1 MNVKNSLNHDEK
13 LFSLNEENNKSKS
26 AKNVEIKKET
36 LEVRPNSEIK
46 TELATTMP
54 THNFI
59 ENSLVILTKQTLDI
73 FLRQENPSELIAL
86 YTFYYYTAK
95 WQQTNRPKCTT
106 GYVAKALHWGIKKTQ
121 KIKKQLLEFGL
132 IEDAKAVDPLTKRV
146 LGHYIK
152 INYIFKKETLEKN
165 QKCANYSTQSFYA
178 QMEGQNPSILAKDS
192 TQSFFHPVEKRVTNA
207 LSTNNKN
214 ALSTDNLSKKV
225 SKQLEQNKISPKK
238 EKNNSVSISKK
249 QTKAKKAKPKPISF
263 DEIIDAYTEN
273 EDLRKE
279 LKEHLKTRKQKKA
292 ALTNRAIELSLKELD
307 RIADS
312 DEEKL
317 RIVQKSIVNGWIGF
331 FELND
336 KDKNKLKNH
345 SSYNLNEYEKTMDTF
360 ENKSGDDDVILTEKE
375 REEEFRKDL
384 LFEGYKEIA
393 PGVFQSDFY
402 QNIEF
407 LNEESR
413 IAYEKNGGNSS

>member
-1 MNVKNSLNHDEK
+1 MKNTGVKLSSLSNRKNRDKYDELTKNNIEFNNNST
-13 LFSLNEENNKSKS
+13 
-26 AKNVEIKKET
+26 KNIEIKKET
-36 LEVRPNSEIK
+36 QELRPNEAQQIKEPEPSYYAVIPANVRYDTRLSPLAKLLYGEITCLCQK
-46 TELATTMP
+46 EGFCWATNAYFERLYQKSKWQIVRMINQLTEFGYITKEIEYYENTKQVKKRLLRLGGTEKKEYFYSKNATT
-54 THNFI
+54 
-59 ENSLVILTKQTLDI
+59 
-73 FLRQENPSELIAL
+73 PSS
-86 YTFYYYTAK
+86 K
-95 WQQTNRPKCTT
+95 NDTT
-106 GYVAKALHWGIKKTQ
+106 PGSRNDTYNNTS
-121 KIKKQLLEFGL
+121 
-132 IEDAKAVDPLTKRV
+132 
-146 LGHYIK
+146 
-152 INYIFKKETLEKN
+152 INNIN
-165 QKCANYSTQSFYA
+165 
-178 QMEGQNPSILAKDS
+178 I
-192 TQSFFHPVEKRVTNA
+192 
-207 LSTNNKN
+207 
-214 ALSTDNLSKKV
+214 KKV
-225 SKQLEQNKISPKK
+225 SKKERQLESDKNSPEN
-238 EKNNSVSISKK
+238 EKNNSNSISKK
-249 QTKAKKAKPKPISF
+249 QTKAKKTKPKPISF

-292 ALTNRAIELSLKELD
+292 ALTNRALELSLKELD

-331 FELND
+331 FELNEKD
-336 KDKNKLKNH
+336 KDKLNNR

-360 ENKSGDDDVILTEKE
+360 ENKSGDDDVILTKKE

-413 IAYEKNGGNSS
+413 IAYEKNGGDSP

>member
-1 MNVKNSLNHDEK
+1 MDRVDYC
-13 LFSLNEENNKSKS
+13 
-26 AKNVEIKKET
+26 ACAPC
-36 LEVRPNSEIK
+36 R
-46 TELATTMP
+46 
-54 THNFI
+54 
-59 ENSLVILTKQTLDI
+59 
-73 FLRQENPSELIAL
+73 
-86 YTFYYYTAK
+86 
-95 WQQTNRPKCTT
+95 
-106 GYVAKALHWGIKKTQ
+106 
-121 KIKKQLLEFGL
+121 KKQDTESKN
-132 IEDAKAVDPLTKRV
+132 IEKTASEPCPGFPDTGNKDTKINNN
-146 LGHYIK
+146 IK
-152 INYIFKKETLEKN
+152 INN
-165 QKCANYSTQSFYA
+165 NNY
-178 QMEGQNPSILAKDS
+178 
-192 TQSFFHPVEKRVTNA
+192 
-207 LSTNNKN
+207 
-214 ALSTDNLSKKV
+214 LSKKV
-225 SKQLEQNKISPKK
+225 SKKKKQLEQDKISPRK
-238 EKNNSVSISKK
+238 EKNNSNSISKK

-331 FELND
+331 FELNE
-336 KDKNKLKNH
+336 KDKNKLNNH
-345 SSYNLNEYEKTMDTF
+345 SSYNLNEYEKAMDTF

>member
-1 MNVKNSLNHDEK
+1 LHKSADVKNSLNHDEK
-13 LFSLNEENNKSKS
+13 LFGLNEENNKSKS
-26 AKNVEIKKET
+26 TENIEVKKET
-36 LEVRPNSEIK
+36 QELRPNSEIK

-59 ENSLVILTKQTLDI
+59 ENSLIILTKQTLDI

-178 QMEGQNPSILAKDS
+178 QMESLNPSILAKDS
-192 TQSFFHPVEKRVTNA
+192 TQSFSHRVEKRVTNA

-225 SKQLEQNKISPKK
+225 SKQLEQDKISPKK
-238 EKNNSVSISKK
+238 EKNNSNSISRK
-249 QTKAKKAKPKPISF
+249 QTKVKKAKPKPISF
-263 DEIIDAYTEN
+263 DEIIDAYTKN
-273 EDLRKE
+273 EDLRIE

-292 ALTNRAIELSLKELD
+292 ALTNRAIELSLKKLD
-307 RIADS
+307 KLADS

-317 RIVQKSIVNGWIGF
+317 YDSTKFDYERLGWIF
-331 FELND
+331 
-336 KDKNKLKNH
+336 
-345 SSYNLNEYEKTMDTF
+345 S
-360 ENKSGDDDVILTEKE
+360 
-375 REEEFRKDL
+375 
-384 LFEGYKEIA
+384 A
-393 PGVFQSDFY
+393 
-402 QNIEF
+402 
-407 LNEESR
+407 
-413 IAYEKNGGNSS
+413 

>member
-1 MNVKNSLNHDEK
+1 MNKIKLSSLA
-13 LFSLNEENNKSKS
+13 NNKNKGKCEELSNNNVEFNNNLT
-26 AKNVEIKKET
+26 KNVEIKKET
-36 LEVRPNSEIK
+36 HELRPNEAQQIKEPEPSYYAVIPANVRYDTRLSPLAKLLYGEITCLCQK
-46 TELATTMP
+46 EGFCWATNAYFAKLYQKSTRWISNVTNLLAKCGYISIEL
-54 THNFI
+54 
-59 ENSLVILTKQTLDI
+59 K
-73 FLRQENPSELIAL
+73 
-86 YTFYYYTAK
+86 Y
-95 WQQTNRPKCTT
+95 
-106 GYVAKALHWGIKKTQ
+106 
-121 KIKKQLLEFGL
+121 
-132 IEDAKAVDPLTKRV
+132 
-146 LGHYIK
+146 
-152 INYIFKKETLEKN
+152 KKETKEIEARYISLKDISRKSVTEN
-165 QKCANYSTQSFYA
+165 FHTP
-178 QMEGQNPSILAKDS
+178 MEENFHTPMEENFQENNTSI
-192 TQSFFHPVEKRVTNA
+192 
-207 LSTNNKN
+207 NNIN
-214 ALSTDNLSKKV
+214 IKKV
-225 SKQLEQNKISPKK
+225 SKKERQLESDKTSIGGA
-238 EKNNSVSISKK
+238 KNNSISISEKNKNKNKNTNSNSISQK
-249 QTKAKKAKPKPISF
+249 QTKAKKTKPKPISF

-292 ALTNRAIELSLKELD
+292 ALTNRALELSLKELD

-331 FELND
+331 FELNEKD
-336 KDKNKLKNH
+336 KDKLNNR

-360 ENKSGDDDVILTEKE
+360 ENKSGDDDVILTKKE

-413 IAYEKNGGNSS
+413 IAYEKDGGNSP